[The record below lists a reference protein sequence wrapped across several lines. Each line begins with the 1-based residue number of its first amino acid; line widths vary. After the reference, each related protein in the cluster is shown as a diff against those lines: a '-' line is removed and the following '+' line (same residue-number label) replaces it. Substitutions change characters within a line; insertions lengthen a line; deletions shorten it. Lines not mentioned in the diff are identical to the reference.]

1 MPVGGFI
8 NAIPM
13 PVFLVIHAV
22 AFLIGAYFA
31 RRSFAAGA
39 GGIGWGFTL
48 YAIAELVYITYH
60 LDWTVIL
67 FAHTVAEVLDL
78 LAFILLFAGLARRLS
93 AAAPAR

>member
-1 MPVGGFI
+1 MPIGGFI

-31 RRSFAAGA
+31 RRSFVAGA
-39 GGIGWGFTL
+39 SDIGWGFSL
-48 YAIAELVYITYH
+48 YAIAELCYITYD

-67 FAHTVAEVLDL
+67 FAHTIAEGLDL
-78 LAFILLFAGLARRLS
+78 LAFILIFSALGKRVF
-93 AAAPAR
+93 AAAK